1 MILVFLGPPYSGKGI
16 QAELLSKQLKIPVF
30 SMGLLIRRAYE
41 NKDPK
46 IVKGYKQYALKGMHL
61 PNKLKSH
68 LLKKKLDENKG
79 NFILDNYPAT
89 KEDLDE
95 FLNYL
100 SKHFLQVD
108 KVFYINI
115 SISEM
120 KKRIVDRQRKDD
132 KFDIVLKRRH
142 IQDKDRIPV
151 LAYFN
156 SKGLLKEINGEGSI
170 EDVYERIVKV
180 L

>member
-16 QAELLSKQLKIPVF
+16 QAELLSRRLKIPVF
-30 SMGLLIRRAYE
+30 SMGLFIRRAYK

-46 IVKGYKQYALKGMHL
+46 AVKGYEQYAMKGKHL
-61 PNKLKSH
+61 PNKLKFH
-68 LLKKKLDENKG
+68 LLKQKLDKNKE

-89 KEDLDE
+89 KEDLNE

-100 SKHFLQVD
+100 SKHFLQLD

-132 KFDIVLKRRH
+132 KFDIILKRRQ
-142 IQDKDRIPV
+142 IQDKDRAPV
-151 LAYFN
+151 LSYFN

-170 EDVYERIVKV
+170 EDVYERIIKF

>member
-16 QAELLSKQLKIPVF
+16 QAKFLSKRFKIPVF
-30 SMGLLIRRAYE
+30 SMGLLIREAYE

-46 IVKGYKQYALKGMHL
+46 VLKGYEQYAMKGMHL
-61 PNKLKSH
+61 PNKLKFH

-79 NFILDNYPAT
+79 SFILDNYPAT

-120 KKRIVDRQRKDD
+120 KKRIVNRHRRDD
-132 KFDIVLKRRH
+132 EFDIVLKRRH

-151 LAYFN
+151 LRYFN

-170 EDVYERIVKV
+170 EDVYKRIIKV

>member
-1 MILVFLGPPYSGKGI
+1 MIIVFLGPPYSGKGK
-16 QAELLSKQLKIPVF
+16 QAELLSKRLKIPVF
-30 SMGLLIRRAYE
+30 SMGLLIREAYK

-46 IVKGYKQYALKGMHL
+46 VVKGYEQYAMKGMHL

-68 LLKKKLDENKG
+68 LLKEKLDKNKE

-89 KEDLDE
+89 KEDLGE

-120 KKRIVDRQRKDD
+120 KKRMVNRQRKDD
-132 KFDIVLKRRH
+132 ESDIVLKRRQ
-142 IQDKDRIPV
+142 IQDKDRAVV
-151 LAYFN
+151 LKYFN
-156 SKGLLKEINGEGSI
+156 AKGLLKKINGEGSI
-170 EDVYERIVKV
+170 KDVYERIIKA

>member
-1 MILVFLGPPYSGKGI
+1 MILVFLGPPYSGKGT

-30 SMGLLIRRAYE
+30 SMGLLIREAYE

-46 IVKGYKQYALKGMHL
+46 AVKGYEQYAMRGKHL
-61 PNKLKSH
+61 PNKLKFH
-68 LLKKKLDENKG
+68 LLKEKLDENKG

-89 KEDLDE
+89 EEDLDK

-100 SKHFLQVD
+100 SERFLQVD

-120 KKRIVDRQRKDD
+120 KKRIVYRQRKDD
-132 KFDIVLKRRH
+132 KFDIVLKRRQ
-142 IQDKDRIPV
+142 IQDKDRAPV

-156 SKGLLKEINGEGSI
+156 SKRLLEKINGEGSI
-170 EDVYERIVKV
+170 EEIHRKIQKA